1 MRWMEKPLSLSPA
14 IPASYVQGTLSESD
28 LGKVKVGS
36 RISGYSYESYTS
48 FTAEITEI
56 SKYPAT
62 SQSYWSSDMNP
73 NASSYPFLAYIEN
86 ADGLSD
92 YEYAELKIEE
102 DASTSA
108 DSIYID
114 KMYIRKENGQSYV
127 YIKGEDG
134 LCEKTVCP
142 HRKDS
147 LRQHH

>member
-1 MRWMEKPLSLSPA
+1 
-14 IPASYVQGTLSESD
+14 
-28 LGKVKVGS
+28 
-36 RISGYSYESYTS
+36 
-48 FTAEITEI
+48 
-56 SKYPAT
+56 
-62 SQSYWSSDMNP
+62 MNP

-134 LCEKTVCP
+134 LLKKQYVRPERLFTAAP
-142 HRKDS
+142 
-147 LRQHH
+147 LRSKKV

>member
-1 MRWMEKPLSLSPA
+1 
-14 IPASYVQGTLSESD
+14 
-28 LGKVKVGS
+28 
-36 RISGYSYESYTS
+36 
-48 FTAEITEI
+48 
-56 SKYPAT
+56 
-62 SQSYWSSDMNP
+62 MNP

-134 LCEKTVCP
+134 LLKKQYVRTGKTLYGSTIEVKEGLSIDDAIAFPMEKMSKRERRP
-142 HRKDS
+142 R
-147 LRQHH
+147 